1 LLLYNNY
8 IIIYIYLIM
17 TSTSSNRIISIYKS
31 RKTILELLD
40 KQSYNVSEYNG
51 FNINEIDAMFVN
63 SQLDMLINH
72 QTNSKKVYI
81 KYYLS
86 VNSTNK
92 QIRPQQLKDII
103 EDLYELESILT
114 KNDTLI
120 IIINDEPND
129 TIIAKLKYLYDHDGI
144 FVVIHNVKR
153 LQFNILQHKL
163 IPDVSIL
170 TEPEVTNLKEKYNI
184 KNVLQLPEISRF
196 DPLALAICM
205 RPNEVCKITRKS
217 ATALHSDFY
226 RVCI

>member
-1 LLLYNNY
+1 
-8 IIIYIYLIM
+8 
-17 TSTSSNRIISIYKS
+17 
-31 RKTILELLD
+31 
-40 KQSYNVSEYNG
+40 
-51 FNINEIDAMFVN
+51 
-63 SQLDMLINH
+63 MLINH

-129 TIIAKLKYLYDHDGI
+129 TIISKLKYLYDHDGI
-144 FVVIHNVKR
+144 FVVIHNIKR

-170 TEPEVTNLKEKYNI
+170 TEQEVTNLKEKYNI

-217 ATALHSDFY
+217 ATALHSEFY